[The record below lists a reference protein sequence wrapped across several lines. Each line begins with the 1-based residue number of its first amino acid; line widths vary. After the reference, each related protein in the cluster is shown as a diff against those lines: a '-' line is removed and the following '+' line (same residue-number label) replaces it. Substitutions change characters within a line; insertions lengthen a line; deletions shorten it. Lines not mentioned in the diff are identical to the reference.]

1 MLAEV
6 RQRLIQAQQL
16 AKKYYDAN
24 HRELEF
30 DVGAW
35 VWLRLLHRTAQSLD
49 PRAKYKLGP
58 RWAGPFRVLE
68 RIGRVAYRLQLPDGA
83 RLHDVFHV
91 SLLKQHR
98 GDPPA
103 ASGVLPPTLD
113 GRILPTPERALKA
126 QQRRGTWKV
135 LIKWRGLSAE
145 DATWERADDFKAAY
159 PDFQLEDELFSQAGR
174 DVMMGVHYA
183 RRRPALSSII
193 RIIRV
198 FSYY

>member
-24 HRELEF
+24 HREVEF
-30 DVGAW
+30 DVSAW
-35 VWLRLLHRTAQSLD
+35 VWLRLLHRMAQSLD

-68 RIGRVAYRLQLPDGA
+68 RIGRVAYRLQLPDRA

-113 GRILPTPERALKA
+113 GRILPAPDQALQV
-126 QQRRGTWKV
+126 QQRRGIWKV
-135 LIKWRGLSAE
+135 LIKWRGLPEE
-145 DATWERADDFKAAY
+145 DAT
-159 PDFQLEDELFSQAGR
+159 
-174 DVMMGVHYA
+174 
-183 RRRPALSSII
+183 
-193 RIIRV
+193 
-198 FSYY
+198 